1 MKIDTELY
9 NKMPKELQDLFE
21 IKHEPDCPVKL
32 LDEQSG
38 ELKSGI
44 AKRSKS
50 GGKTFGGDNVKPP
63 MEDLGYSGKGGA
75 SRFFY
80 VAKASKKERN
90 AGCEGL
96 PKGKDRNYG
105 GGKGM
110 NKRCKKCQGWKF
122 GEFNTCK
129 CENPEWEDANKHP
142 LKANNHPTVKPLKL
156 MEYLCTLTKTPT
168 GGIVLD
174 PFAGSGTTGL
184 ACQNTDRDFIGIER
198 EEEYVKIAEARLKFN
213 GKQEKLI

>member
-80 VAKASKKERN
+80 CAKASKAERN

-96 PKGKDRNYG
+96 EEKEHDTKLTYAMTEE
-105 GGKGM
+105 GM
-110 NKRCKKCQGWKF
+110 ARRRELKK
-122 GEFNTCK
+122 EH
-129 CENPEWEDANKHP
+129 PEWSSPDRPKSQ
-142 LKANNHPTVKPLKL
+142 NNHPTVKPIAL
-156 MEYLCTLTKTPT
+156 MEYLCKLTKTPT